1 MYENFGFKVQKTTFF
16 RHFSKSF
23 VIFYIKVKKLV
34 DRNINPIFK
43 YVLAN
48 FNIENI

>member
-23 VIFYIKVKKLV
+23 VIFNMKG
-34 DRNINPIFK
+34 
-43 YVLAN
+43 
-48 FNIENI
+48 